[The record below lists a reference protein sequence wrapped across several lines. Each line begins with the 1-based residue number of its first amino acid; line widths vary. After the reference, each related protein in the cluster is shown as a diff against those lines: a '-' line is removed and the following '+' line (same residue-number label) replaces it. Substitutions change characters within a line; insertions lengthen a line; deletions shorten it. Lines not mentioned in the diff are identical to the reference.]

1 MNIFDKLKLPFAK
14 KVKQVPVSWVEEG
27 PEHYYVIHHLL
38 FGYSDSTSVP
48 NGYADIFSDAEVHDV
63 LEKARKAVSDM
74 NLSVSSAKALDRIT
88 ELKAARFFYE
98 KLLAR
103 HNANLLSAYKI
114 HSDVLHQKREMESFL
129 QLRQLQL
136 REVEE
141 EIDKLTNH

>member
-1 MNIFDKLKLPFAK
+1 M
-14 KVKQVPVSWVEEG
+14 
-27 PEHYYVIHHLL
+27 IHHLL

-103 HNANLLSAYKI
+103 HNANLLSAYRI
-114 HSDVLHQKREMESFL
+114 HSDGLHQKREMESFL

>member
-1 MNIFDKLKLPFAK
+1 M
-14 KVKQVPVSWVEEG
+14 
-27 PEHYYVIHHLL
+27 
-38 FGYSDSTSVP
+38 
-48 NGYADIFSDAEVHDV
+48 

-103 HNANLLSAYKI
+103 HNANLLSAYRI

-141 EIDKLTNH
+141 EIDKLTNHSPTADSNSMPGISLDLTA